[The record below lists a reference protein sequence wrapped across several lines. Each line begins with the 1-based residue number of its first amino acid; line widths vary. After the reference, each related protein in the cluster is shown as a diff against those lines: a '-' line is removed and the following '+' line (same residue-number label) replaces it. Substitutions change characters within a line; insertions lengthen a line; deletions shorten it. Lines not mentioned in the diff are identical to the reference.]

1 MLGLAATATATTF
14 TVGVLYMVSKSL
26 VSRWTKGSCKTP
38 QSEKELQT
46 LLEKDGIN
54 TALFGQGKAKT
65 LTSLLHDLPHGDCK
79 LKKGKAGKLQRIV
92 EQSFDKICYSG
103 KVLVEKSQVLADG
116 RERKRNFLLAEK
128 RNPSDACPLEGALRG
143 IGEELQ
149 LEMTRQTPGLVHC
162 QQDDQTCVEETDS
175 ASYPGLPA
183 LYLTHK
189 VCLDIAAGS
198 EAANA
203 FNQKCGG
210 ETCNAFS
217 KSEMTSTGVMQHNWI
232 WLDLADAQAAKVK
245 GLV

>member
-1 MLGLAATATATTF
+1 MLALAATATATTF

-26 VSRWTKGSCKTP
+26 VSRWTKGRCKTP
-38 QSEKELQT
+38 QTEKELQS

-54 TALFGQGKAKT
+54 TSLFGQGKAKP
-65 LTSLLHDLPHGDCK
+65 LISLLHELQQGDCQ
-79 LKKGKAGKLQRIV
+79 LKRGKAGKLQRVV
-92 EQSFDKICYSG
+92 EPIFVEIRYSG
-103 KVLVEKSQVLADG
+103 KVLVEKSQILPDG

-149 LEMTRQTPGLVHC
+149 LEVTRQTPGLVHR
-162 QQDDQTCVEETDS
+162 QEDDQTCVEETDS

-189 VCLDIAAGS
+189 VCLDIAAAS
-198 EAANA
+198 DAARI

-210 ETCNAFS
+210 EGCNAFS
-217 KSEMTSTGVMQHNWI
+217 ISEMGSTGMMQHNWI
-232 WLDLADAQAAKVK
+232 WLDLADAHAAKVK